1 MITAAIGAT
10 AAMKAATTTA
20 SVRTAAA
27 STAVASATT
36 MLGKSGGWDTSQGDR
51 SDRGKK
57 SVEKGGFPHVS
68 NLHHP
73 VGCPGGL
80 TQLSSYLHLDSGSS
94 SKVARLGGNGLA
106 SIAENGRSPN
116 DPLRTDA
123 FPI

>member
-1 MITAAIGAT
+1 MIAAAIGAT

-27 STAVASATT
+27 STSTAVASATTT
-36 MLGKSGGWDTSQGDR
+36 MLGKSGAWDTSQGDR

-57 SVEKGGFPHVS
+57 SLEKGGFPHVS

-80 TQLSSYLHLDSGSS
+80 TQL
-94 SKVARLGGNGLA
+94 
-106 SIAENGRSPN
+106 
-116 DPLRTDA
+116 
-123 FPI
+123 

>member
-1 MITAAIGAT
+1 MIAAAIGAT
-10 AAMKAATTTA
+10 AAVKAASTAA
-20 SVRTAAA
+20 SVRTTAA
-27 STAVASATT
+27 STAVASAPT

-80 TQLSSYLHLDSGSS
+80 SQL
-94 SKVARLGGNGLA
+94 
-106 SIAENGRSPN
+106 
-116 DPLRTDA
+116 
-123 FPI
+123 